1 MQTVRRKHPHPKN
14 SKNNMIKTELYKYKL
29 RPAYKSK
36 ELLIEI
42 FKGVENEDFVTDFK
56 HIFFEIEPELI
67 KKEDIWVNDEILYHF
82 NSKIGKYTVS
92 SSNWGVVFIIAEDNQ
107 NGIIA
112 IEQLLMKN
120 PKFDKIEVDF
130 DEYA

>member
-1 MQTVRRKHPHPKN
+1 
-14 SKNNMIKTELYKYKL
+14 MIKTELYKYKL

>member
-1 MQTVRRKHPHPKN
+1 
-14 SKNNMIKTELYKYKL
+14 MIKTELYKYKL

-42 FKGVENEDFVTDFK
+42 FSGVENEDFVNDFK
-56 HIFFEIEPELI
+56 QTLIEIEPELI
-67 KKEDIWVNDEILYHF
+67 KKEDVWVNDEILYHF
-82 NSKIGKYTVS
+82 NSNIGKYTMC
-92 SSNWGVVFIIAEDNQ
+92 SSNWDIVFINAEDNQ

-112 IEQLLMKN
+112 IEQLLLKN
-120 PKFDKIEVDF
+120 PKFEKIEVNF